1 MQARHPRRIVR
12 DSVVVKISPGPRRAF
27 ERFLETVVL
36 TLMSSLAVV
45 VLVGVI
51 FRKAGASLVWYDEV
65 ASILLAWLT
74 FYGSS
79 LAALKRTHIGF
90 PKLVEASPEKSRPAL
105 LMLRASIVIGFF
117 LLTAWAGWRLLEV
130 LEGTKLVSLP
140 WVPAALAQSVIPI
153 GAILFIAAEIVT
165 TADLLKT
172 SLAKREVA
180 PR

>member
-1 MQARHPRRIVR
+1 MR
-12 DSVVVKISPGPRRAF
+12 DSVIVKTSPTTRQTL

-36 TLMSSLAVV
+36 ALMTSLAVV

-79 LAALKRTHIGF
+79 LAALKRVHIGF
-90 PKLVEASPEKSRPAL
+90 PKLVEAAPARLRAAL
-105 LMLRASIVIGFF
+105 LIVRALIVTGFF
-117 LLTAWAGWRLLEV
+117 LLVAWAGWRLLEV
-130 LEGTKLVSLP
+130 LEGTALVSLP

-153 GAILFIAAEIVT
+153 GAVLFVAAELIT
-165 TADLLKT
+165 TVDLLRA
-172 SLAKREVA
+172 SLSRREVA